1 MLTGVSSAD
10 RSEPGFEIRQAAN
23 GREALE
29 IWKRWQP
36 HLIWLDMRM
45 PVMDGYEATRQIK
58 ATAQG
63 RTTAIIGFSASAF
76 EEQRTAVLEAGCDD
90 FLRKP
95 FLISDFFEL
104 MHKHIGVRYI
114 YEDTFSVGDVPPVT
128 PVRVNLISES
138 LSEVP
143 DAMLTDLYLAAEE
156 TNPAKAQAI
165 IDQISEKNQPLA
177 SELAK
182 LAAGFRFDLLRDL
195 IEANR

>member
-1 MLTGVSSAD
+1 
-10 RSEPGFEIRQAAN
+10 AAN

-45 PVMDGYEATRQIK
+45 PVMDGYEVTRQVK

-63 RTTAIIGFSASAF
+63 RKTAIIGLSASAF

-95 FLISDFFEL
+95 FLISDFFEI
-104 MHKHIGVRYI
+104 MHQHIGVRYI
-114 YEDTFSVGDVPPVT
+114 CEATFPAEEVSADT
-128 PVRVNLISES
+128 PVRVNLIAES

-156 TNPAKAQAI
+156 TNPAKVKAI
-165 IDQISEKNQPLA
+165 IDLISGKNQPLA

-182 LAAGFRFDLLRDL
+182 LAANFRFDLLRDL
-195 IEANR
+195 IEANRS